1 MLKVFKHFGGGSISD
16 QGDQDEGAELSG
28 EQKV

>member
-1 MLKVFKHFGGGSISD
+1 MLRVFKHFGGRSISD

-28 EQKV
+28 EKEV